1 MFELTRKINGFN
13 RINIGYCMSNHFDV
27 VDREIDIHQAPPA
40 IGTKLYVQ
48 AQHLLTEKGSNN

>member
-1 MFELTRKINGFN
+1 
-13 RINIGYCMSNHFDV
+13 MSNHFDV
-27 VDREIDIHQAPPA
+27 VDPEIDIHQAPPA